1 MQGYDRVHTMRTWAR
16 VSLTCVYVRTYL
28 YASIRTSRA
37 RVIVCTA
44 TCVYTYIYMYMHV
57 HDDIVI
63 VGSGMQVSL
72 DSLVME
78 APCHIAGRCN

>member
-28 YASIRTSRA
+28 YASICTSRA
-37 RVIVCTA
+37 RVTVCTA
-44 TCVYTYIYMYMHV
+44 TCVYIYMYMRV
-57 HDDIVI
+57 HDDVVT
-63 VGSGMQVSL
+63 VGSGTQVSL
-72 DSLVME
+72 DEFAME